1 MGRVVCHARKIQT
14 LVGLYNVGRH
24 NSRTDVYASN
34 GGWVTEKPEWV
45 THPERAHLNSGDH
58 HKPELLLKRY
68 RDCIKNANLKRKPQ
82 KNASV
87 AVEFVVSAS
96 PDSLKTE
103 KEWKSYFADAKQY
116 LQKRYGLDN
125 CIQYVEH
132 WDEKTPHAHF
142 IFVPLKYD
150 HEKEQVKFT
159 SSFFLGGREGLQDLQ
174 DTFAS
179 QVGFK
184 YGLARGSEQSEARH
198 TDQKTYPSQARKLN
212 AELTAKKKE
221 IAEREKELEK
231 KIETLEKVVQKNG
244 DYLSA
249 ICEYKKQAT
258 PFEIKALKE
267 ATPEDIKY
275 CSKIFWDTLEAR
287 KKERA
292 KKIDSSKG
300 RGSR

>member
-1 MGRVVCHARKIQT
+1 MA
-14 LVGLYNVGRH
+14 GLINVARH

-34 GGWVTEKPEWV
+34 GGWVTVKPEWV
-45 THPERAHLNSGDH
+45 VHPERAHLNVGDYH
-58 HKPELLLKRY
+58 DPALLLKRY
-68 RDCIKNANLKRKPQ
+68 RDRIEKADLKRKPQ

-103 KEWKSYFADAKQY
+103 KEWKNYFADAKQY

-179 QVGFK
+179 QVGWK
-184 YGLARGSEQSEARH
+184 YNLVRGSDQSDARH
-198 TDQKTYPSQARKLN
+198 TDQKTYPSQARKI
-212 AELTAKKKE
+212 KKE
-221 IAEREKELEK
+221 TEILKKELADQQVKIAKQIEYLEKVRKENGDFLEAVARYKTLLKPWEGKLLDKTTREDVDCAVKAFGDTLMARKQEREKK
-231 KIETLEKVVQKNG
+231 QISQK
-244 DYLSA
+244 
-249 ICEYKKQAT
+249 E
-258 PFEIKALKE
+258 
-267 ATPEDIKY
+267 
-275 CSKIFWDTLEAR
+275 
-287 KKERA
+287 
-292 KKIDSSKG
+292 SS